1 MGITTALAQWVC
13 VTAFQDLPAPV
24 VDVSKAMMLNAAAVA
39 LAGAAQPE
47 SRAIT
52 QLLQEMRGNGKCT
65 VIGMGVRTSPVY
77 AALANGAMV
86 RLLDFDD
93 EITPRSVHPS
103 SVVFPVVMAL
113 GEMNGCPGKD
123 VLTAFAL
130 GCEVASKVSAL
141 LGEGL
146 TPALGNTTTA
156 PLLVEAV
163 PWAGGIPANPRAD
176 TPWHPDGVAGVIGA
190 AAAAGRL
197 LGLSQEQLEQALGL
211 AAGQAGGIIANQATP
226 GEAFQCGRAAMN
238 GLMAAFLAH
247 RGFGGARHAIEA
259 PGGLLDCYRR
269 GDFRRARVPAGMVE
283 AVLGLT
289 ASSNPRDEAAF
300 IAGLGDPYDVVRPG
314 VTLKVYPCHSAS
326 HTAID
331 ATLQLLQQY
340 RISSAQVAAARVSVT
355 PAALQSLPFA
365 RPRTG
370 GEARLSLGYAVAAA
384 LLHGQPLLESFTDA
398 AVQDPRVREMLDR
411 ITVAADETPTPAI
424 PRPSTVTL
432 SLADGRNIRHRVEY
446 ARGQPELPLE
456 PREVDAKF
464 LYCTRYILPPDHI
477 EGAIGQFRD
486 LENVADITGLAS
498 ILGG

>member
-1 MGITTALAQWVC
+1 MGITAQLAEWVS
-13 VTAFQDLPAPV
+13 VTTLPDLPAQV
-24 VDVSKAMMLNAAAVA
+24 VDHSKAMMINAAAVA

-93 EITPRSVHPS
+93 EISPRGAHPS
-103 SVVFPVVMAL
+103 SVVFPVVMAV
-113 GEMNGCPGKD
+113 GEMNGCRGQD
-123 VLTAFAL
+123 VLAAFAL
-130 GCEVASKVSAL
+130 GCEVFSKVSAL
-141 LGEGL
+141 LGAEL
-146 TPALGNTTTA
+146 ASSLGNESTGSRLA
-156 PLLVEAV
+156 PRPVGA
-163 PWAGGIPANPRAD
+163 
-176 TPWHPDGVAGVIGA
+176 WHPDGVAGVMGA

-197 LGLSQEQLEQALGL
+197 LGLSQVQLQQALGL
-211 AAGQAGGIIANQATP
+211 AAGQAGGIIASQSTP
-226 GEAFQCGRAAMN
+226 GEAFQCGQAAMN
-238 GLMAAFLAH
+238 GLMSALLVH
-247 RGFGGARHAIEA
+247 RGFGGVRNAIEA
-259 PGGLLDCYRR
+259 PGGLLDCYGR
-269 GDFRRARVPAGMVE
+269 GDTHRARVVE
-283 AVLGLT
+283 AVNPRGEAVLSLT
-289 ASSNPRDEAAF
+289 APSNPRDEAAF
-300 IAGLGDPYDVVRPG
+300 IASLGDPWDVLRPG
-314 VTLKVYPCHSAS
+314 VTIKVFPCHSAS

-340 RISSAQVAAARVSVT
+340 RISSAQVTSARVSVT
-355 PAALQSLPFA
+355 PAALQALPFA

-370 GEARLSLGYAVAAA
+370 WEARSSLGYAVAAA
-384 LLHGQPLLESFTDA
+384 LIHGQPLLESFTDA
-398 AVQDPRVREMLDR
+398 AVQDPQIQGMLDR
-411 ITVAADETPTPAI
+411 ITVATDETPTPAI

-477 EGAIGQFRD
+477 EGALGQFRD